1 MIIFALEHGGVRPSQ
16 LLLIGLGVL
25 VLSAAFE
32 AWVQR
37 QKPLVRVLVIGKD
50 SGGSELAQALSDGS
64 NLRCSLVG
72 LVGDGQRFDVDGV
85 ATHQLEDLVS
95 KERPDL
101 VVLTET
107 VGRDEALD
115 RLLRVRAPSF
125 RVVSLDHFSEWIY
138 GRVSVSTV
146 SPMWFMSL
154 LHAYSRPYSRLT
166 KRAFDLSLAG
176 LALAV
181 AWPAMLLIALL
192 VRLSGPGPILYRQTR
207 AGEAGVPFDIL
218 KFRTMADGAE
228 ADGKAAWAEEKDPRV
243 TRLGRTLRRYRLD
256 EIPQIWNVLR
266 GEMSVVGPRPE
277 RPEFVALLEREIPHW
292 SRRHLVKPGVTGWA
306 QIRHGYTADPLG
318 AAEKL
323 AYDLY
328 YIKHR
333 GVLLDLMI
341 VLRTLRVVLRGDGA
355 R

>member
-1 MIIFALEHGGVRPSQ
+1 
-16 LLLIGLGVL
+16 
-25 VLSAAFE
+25 
-32 AWVQR
+32 
-37 QKPLVRVLVIGKD
+37 
-50 SGGSELAQALSDGS
+50 
-64 NLRCSLVG
+64 
-72 LVGDGQRFDVDGV
+72 
-85 ATHQLEDLVS
+85 
-95 KERPDL
+95 
-101 VVLTET
+101 
-107 VGRDEALD
+107 
-115 RLLRVRAPSF
+115 
-125 RVVSLDHFSEWIY
+125 
-138 GRVSVSTV
+138 
-146 SPMWFMSL
+146 
-154 LHAYSRPYSRLT
+154 
-166 KRAFDLSLAG
+166 
-176 LALAV
+176 
-181 AWPAMLLIALL
+181 MLLIALL